1 MWVMKWKKERI
12 RSRSIWQKN
21 VNFYRHK
28 KDEKEMQC
36 MRGRIV
42 ASHIIRILGL
52 VRYMPLY
59 KLLSLSLYFFS
70 RDSLFLL
77 YVKKRE
83 SDTKADPTH
92 AYFSFI
98 YNFFR
103 YQKTQG
109 IPLHPKPKS
118 IKKKKKKINSYSSK
132 NCCHLWSI
140 NSQTK
145 YDYLQKTYI
154 IYSYN
159 FNL

>member
-1 MWVMKWKKERI
+1 
-12 RSRSIWQKN
+12 
-21 VNFYRHK
+21 
-28 KDEKEMQC
+28 MQC

-118 IKKKKKKINSYSSK
+118 IKKKKKRLIVILPKIVATFDQLILKQNMITCKKLTLYIHITLIYK
-132 NCCHLWSI
+132 SI
-140 NSQTK
+140 PFILELGRVMRFLFSRA
-145 YDYLQKTYI
+145 LFLF
-154 IYSYN
+154 
-159 FNL
+159 FNHNE